1 MDQVDEEVEALTF
14 TYDGVSWDADTRT
27 LSLPLLPSAE
37 QHDGRV
43 YLRCDLQFDLSG
55 YPRRSPSARLTN
67 AKGRVWDTRERGV
80 GWDGTLYSL
89 ARPL

>member
-43 YLRCDLQFDLSG
+43 YLRCDLQFDLRD
-55 YPRRSPSARLTN
+55 YPRLSPSARLTN
-67 AKGRVWDTRERGV
+67 AKGRVWNNEGEGSGGMGPCTA
-80 GWDGTLYSL
+80 WH
-89 ARPL
+89 PL